1 MVAIQKIGAQ
11 KAAIVVVVVDG
22 DRQLGVAIVVPN
34 GNAISKT
41 SVVLGIVLVVVNV
54 QPASSTVPAMLLMM
68 HVMLLSE
75 LRTCV
80 KECIKQN

>member
-11 KAAIVVVVVDG
+11 KAAIVVVVDG

-80 KECIKQN
+80 KECIK

>member
-11 KAAIVVVVVDG
+11 IAAIVVVVDG
-22 DRQLGVAIVVPN
+22 DRQLGRAIVVPN
-34 GNAISKT
+34 ANTISKT

-80 KECIKQN
+80 KECIK